1 MTVAAT
7 QIESSDERKGT
18 MEKIEETRKH
28 QIEAAIV
35 RVMKYTYVY
44 NVIDIDNAKR

>member
-7 QIESSDERKGT
+7 KVENTEERKDT

-35 RVMKYTYVY
+35 RIMKYTYIC
-44 NVIDIDNAKR
+44 NEIDIDNAKH

>member
-7 QIESSDERKGT
+7 KVENADERKDT

-35 RVMKYTYVY
+35 RVMKYAYAC
-44 NVIDIDNAKR
+44 NEIDIDYAKR